1 MRHLAAPLALLFL
14 LLSAAPAMAE
24 TKLATVDFQRALNE
38 SEEGKKAKSTLEE
51 RFEAAR
57 QKLESSKA
65 EVERLQEEFEANK
78 MMLSA
83 EALEAKQGELQGK
96 MMEFQQ
102 MVVSNQQEMG
112 LMEQEM
118 TGSILQKLYA
128 VAQSVGAEDGY
139 NLIIES
145 SAVVYAN
152 GVVDLTDKV
161 VARYNKK

>member
-1 MRHLAAPLALLFL
+1 MRQLAAPLALLFL
-14 LLSAAPAMAE
+14 LLSAAPALAE

-38 SEEGKKAKSTLEE
+38 SEEGKKAKSTLEGS
-51 RFEAAR
+51 FEATR
-57 QKLESSKA
+57 LKLESAKA
-65 EVERLQEEFEANK
+65 EVERLQKEFEANQ

-83 EALEAKQGELQGK
+83 EALEANQNELQTK
-96 MMEFQQ
+96 MLEFQQ
-102 MVVSNQQEMG
+102 MVVGNQQEMA
-112 LMEQEM
+112 LLEQEM
-118 TGSILQKLYA
+118 TGKILQKLYA

-161 VARYNKK
+161 VARYNAK